1 LNTLL
6 PKAATEDVSAEQFGE
21 RYVALFNHS
30 SKPAT
35 VKLPREMR
43 ELVTGALVKG
53 SLTLDPETC
62 RVVDFKY

>member
-1 LNTLL
+1 MPT
-6 PKAATEDVSAEQFGE
+6 AANKDVSAEQFGD
-21 RYVALFNHS
+21 RYVSLFDHS

-53 SLTLDPETC
+53 SLTFEPETC
-62 RVVDFKY
+62 LVLDFKY